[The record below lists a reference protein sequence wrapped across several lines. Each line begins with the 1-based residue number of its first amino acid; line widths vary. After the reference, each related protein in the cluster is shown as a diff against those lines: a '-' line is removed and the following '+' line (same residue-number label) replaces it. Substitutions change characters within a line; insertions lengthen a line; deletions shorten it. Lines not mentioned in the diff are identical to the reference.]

1 MSFLDIFS
9 TMNIYKYFSI
19 PYDYCIQQ
27 AKRIVL
33 RNISPETLMLS
44 VEYTWYLINTPLVKW
59 IRQTFFTKRHRKT
72 DLRQE
77 PDFDMECDRSWISV
91 SELYDEKAGFKI
103 RDCFRTP
110 SIKKIYELHETYY
123 QPAHTYLDAQ
133 ISHKVLKQD
142 SDSELDSIPLRDSDE
157 IRQEIRKKLFET
169 QHHTN
174 GKLFL
179 YQFFNQEKLV
189 KMVSITPYGFHLNIH
204 EPSVVSK
211 VKFLDIQYHHPDMSE
226 PLILELSKEYY
237 YIGNQLF
244 SNAFVYRML
253 LYQPFPFVFDEHYML
268 ELMDNDLEIMTLK
281 STEYL
286 VLEDTSYCVV

>member
-77 PDFDMECDRSWISV
+77 PVLDMEIDRSWISV
-91 SELYDEKAGFKI
+91 SELYDEKVGFRI

-110 SIKKIYELHETYY
+110 SIKKTYELHETYY
-123 QPAHTYLDAQ
+123 QPAYTYLDAQ
-133 ISHKVLKQD
+133 ILPNLSK
-142 SDSELDSIPLRDSDE
+142 SDSEIPLRDSEE
-157 IRQEIRKKLFET
+157 IRQEIRQKLFKT
-169 QHHTN
+169 KFHTN

-179 YQFFNQEKLV
+179 YQFINQEKLV
-189 KMVSITPYGFHLNIH
+189 KIVSITPYGFHLSIH

-226 PLILELSKEYY
+226 PLILELSREYY
-237 YIGNQLF
+237 YSGNQLF
-244 SNAFVYRML
+244 SDAFVYRML
-253 LYQPFPFVFDEHYML
+253 LYQPFPFVFDERYTV
-268 ELMDNDLEIMTLK
+268 ELMDNELETMTLK

-286 VLEDTSYCVV
+286 ILDKTSYSVV

>member
-1 MSFLDIFS
+1 MSFLDNLS
-9 TMNIYKYFSI
+9 VNIYKYFSV

-27 AKRIVL
+27 AKRFVL
-33 RNISPETLMLS
+33 RNISPETLMFS
-44 VEYTWYLINTPLVKW
+44 VECTWYLINTPLVKW
-59 IRQTFFTKRHRKT
+59 VRQTFFTKRHRKT

-77 PDFDMECDRSWISV
+77 PVLDMEGDRSWISI
-91 SELYDEKAGFKI
+91 SELYDEKVGFRI

-110 SIKKIYELHETYY
+110 ITKKTYELNETYY
-123 QPAHTYLDAQ
+123 QPAQTYLDAQ
-133 ISHKVLKQD
+133 ISPNLSKSD

-179 YQFFNQEKLV
+179 YQFVNQEKLV
-189 KMVSITPYGFHLNIH
+189 KIVSITPYGFHLSIH

-211 VKFLDIQYHHPDMSE
+211 VKFFDIQYHHPDMRE
-226 PLILELSKEYY
+226 PLILELSREYY
-237 YIGNQLF
+237 YCGNQLF
-244 SNAFVYRML
+244 SDAFVYRML
-253 LYQPFPFVFDEHYML
+253 LYQPFPFVFDERYTV
-268 ELMDNDLEIMTLK
+268 ELMDNDLETMTLK

-286 VLEDTSYCVV
+286 VLEASSYRVV

>member
-9 TMNIYKYFSI
+9 TVNIYKYFSI
-19 PYDYCIQQ
+19 SYDYCIQQ

-33 RNISPETLMLS
+33 RNISPETLMFS
-44 VEYTWYLINTPLVKW
+44 VECTWYLINTPLVKW

-77 PDFDMECDRSWISV
+77 PVLDMEGDRSWISV
-91 SELYDEKAGFKI
+91 SELYDEKVGFKI

-110 SIKKIYELHETYY
+110 IIKKTYELHETYY
-123 QPAHTYLDAQ
+123 QPAQSYLNAQ
-133 ISHKVLKQD
+133 ISPKISNL
-142 SDSELDSIPLRDSDE
+142 DSELDSIPLRDSDE

-169 QHHTN
+169 KFHKN

-179 YQFFNQEKLV
+179 YQFVNQEKLV
-189 KMVSITPYGFHLNIH
+189 KIVSITPYGFHLNIH
-204 EPSVVSK
+204 EPSVISK

-226 PLILELSKEYY
+226 PLILELPKEYY
-237 YIGNQLF
+237 YTGNQLF
-244 SNAFVYRML
+244 SDAFVYRML
-253 LYQPFPFVFDEHYML
+253 LYQPFPFVFDERYTV
-268 ELMDNDLEIMTLK
+268 ELMDNELEMMTLK

-286 VLEDTSYCVV
+286 VLEASSYRVVE

>member
-9 TMNIYKYFSI
+9 TVNIYKYFSI

-33 RNISPETLMLS
+33 RNISPETLMFS
-44 VEYTWYLINTPLVKW
+44 VECTWYLINTPLVKW

-77 PDFDMECDRSWISV
+77 PVLDIECDRSWISV

-133 ISHKVLKQD
+133 ISPKI
-142 SDSELDSIPLRDSDE
+142 SNPDSELDSIPLRDSEE
-157 IRQEIRKKLFET
+157 IRQEIRKKLFKT

-179 YQFFNQEKLV
+179 YQFVNQEKLV

-226 PLILELSKEYY
+226 PLILELPKEYY

-253 LYQPFPFVFDEHYML
+253 LYQPFPFVFDEHYIL

-286 VLEDTSYCVV
+286 VLEDISYRVV

>member
-1 MSFLDIFS
+1 
-9 TMNIYKYFSI
+9 MNIYKYFSI

-77 PDFDMECDRSWISV
+77 PVLDIECDRSWISV

-179 YQFFNQEKLV
+179 YQFVNQEKLV

-286 VLEDTSYCVV
+286 VLEDTSYRVV